1 MVPEGCSAT
10 GLFVLRLLGNFRG
23 EAVLLL
29 FKDCVNA
36 DSVSSGFVVVGV
48 AFGAVSELKK
58 ALGKV

>member
-1 MVPEGCSAT
+1 M
-10 GLFVLRLLGNFRG
+10 
-23 EAVLLL
+23 LLL